1 MKTKFQTL
9 LLRIN
14 TKKSNHYYHDEVECS
29 STCTITPT
37 LAHYIPPPLGIETV
51 AEPLEEPRPSPP
63 PSRLTFL
70 AIWDPEFQHYTLPF
84 IPQEPL
90 GWHEDEGFFDTC
102 NLIGNPECEPHL
114 HSRFSTSTTSTSNYI
129 EVSEPQTPQAFMNVN
144 GNPPIEQPV
153 PRHPEISRPFVL
165 LPSPPREDNSSVS
178 LVSTL
183 TRRSN
188 SSRTNV
194 LPRSHFSGT
203 SRKASSAS
211 SPPSYPSSPS
221 LSPLGFLKRKATQ
234 SREAEDAWVNID
246 VECVIRE
253 RVIHI

>member
-14 TKKSNHYYHDEVECS
+14 TKKSNNYYHDEVECS

-37 LAHYIPPPLGIETV
+37 LAHYIPPPPGIETV
-51 AEPLEEPRPSPP
+51 AEPLDEPRPSPP

-70 AIWDPEFQHYTLPF
+70 AIWDPESQLYTLPF

-90 GWHEDEGFFDTC
+90 GWHEDE
-102 NLIGNPECEPHL
+102 
-114 HSRFSTSTTSTSNYI
+114 
-129 EVSEPQTPQAFMNVN
+129 EPQTPQAFLNVN

-183 TRRSN
+183 ARRSN
-188 SSRTNV
+188 SSRTNI

-211 SPPSYPSSPS
+211 SPSSYPSSPS
-221 LSPLGFLKRKATQ
+221 ISPLGFLKRKATQ

-253 RVIHI
+253 RVVHI

>member
-1 MKTKFQTL
+1 MKAKFQTL

-14 TKKSNHYYHDEVECS
+14 TKKSNSYHDQVDCS

-37 LAHYIPPPLGIETV
+37 LAHYIPPSDIDTV
-51 AEPLEEPRPSPP
+51 VEPLEEHRPSPV

-70 AIWDPEFQHYTLPF
+70 AIWDPESQRYTLPF

-102 NLIGNPECEPHL
+102 NLLGHPECEPYL

-129 EVSEPQTPQAFMNVN
+129 EVSEPQTPQALMHV
-144 GNPPIEQPV
+144 NPPVAQPA
-153 PRHPEISRPFVL
+153 PGHPEISRPFLL
-165 LPSPPREDNSSVS
+165 LPSPPREDHSSVS

-183 TRRSN
+183 TRRPL
-188 SSRTNV
+188 TNP
-194 LPRSHFSGT
+194 LTRSHFSGYG
-203 SRKASSAS
+203 RKTPSTS
-211 SPPSYPSSPS
+211 SPTSCPSSPS
-221 LSPLGFLKRKATQ
+221 LSPLGFLKRKVTQ
-234 SREAEDAWVNID
+234 SQETEDAWVHID
-246 VECVIRE
+246 VESVIRE